1 MATSS
6 IKSNCTYIVTVM
18 ISDETPIQL
27 FADYPTTEY
36 K

>member
-1 MATSS
+1 MVTSS
-6 IKSNCTYIVTVM
+6 IKSNCMYIVTVM
-18 ISDETPIQL
+18 ISDETPM